1 MQGSETGVADL
12 KNKNTLILGI
22 GNSLLADEGAG
33 IQVLD
38 YLHEHYPELTDV
50 TLLDGGTLSFTLL
63 PYIEDATNLI
73 VVDAAELG
81 APPGSVEV
89 FHGEAMDRFAGRP
102 RRSVHEV
109 SLADLLSIS
118 QLTGTLPAN
127 RALVAV
133 QPQHIDWGSQLSAA
147 VDAAL
152 PSMAGQVVDLT
163 RQWAADSKPAW
174 RRTTPVPA
182 ALSGRGG

>member
-1 MQGSETGVADL
+1 L

-22 GNSLLADEGAG
+22 GNSLLSDEGAG

-38 YLHEHYPELTDV
+38 YLHEHYPDLSDV

-63 PYIEDATNLI
+63 PYIEDAANLI

-81 APPGSVEV
+81 ADPGSVEV
-89 FHGEAMDRFAGRP
+89 FQGAAMDRFAGRP

-109 SLADLLSIS
+109 SLADLLSVS
-118 QLTGTLPAN
+118 HLTGTLPHN

-133 QPQHIDWGSQLSAA
+133 QPQHIDWGSQLSAP
-147 VDAAL
+147 VVTAL
-152 PSMAGQVVDLT
+152 PLLAGRVVDLVRHWAGGLMTT
-163 RQWAADSKPAW
+163 RSGPMPVSAA
-174 RRTTPVPA
+174 
-182 ALSGRGG
+182 GRG

>member
-38 YLHEHYPELTDV
+38 YLREHYTELTDV

-63 PYIEDATNLI
+63 PYIEDAANLI

-81 APPGSVEV
+81 ADPGTIEV
-89 FHGEAMDRFAGRP
+89 FQDVAMDRFAGRP

-133 QPQHIDWGSQLSAA
+133 QPQHIDWGSQLSRPVA
-147 VDAAL
+147 AAL
-152 PSMAGQVVDLT
+152 PGIARRVADFAHL
-163 RQWAADSKPAW
+163 WAATGNKNMAADIALA
-174 RRTTPVPA
+174 VP
-182 ALSGRGG
+182 GRIGEG